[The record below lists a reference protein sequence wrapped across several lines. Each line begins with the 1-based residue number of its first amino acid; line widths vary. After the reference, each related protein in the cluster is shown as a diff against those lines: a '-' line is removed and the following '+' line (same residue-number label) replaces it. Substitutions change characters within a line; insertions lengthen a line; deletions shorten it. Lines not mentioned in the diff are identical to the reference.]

1 MSILID
7 IGTVILIIVSV
18 FLIMVVLAQK
28 ASSDGGMGA
37 AMGGGMAEAAFGA
50 DTSNVLTKSTIN
62 LTVVFFVLSFLVYLG
77 QVYQHKHQG
86 HNGGALP
93 TIPAST
99 LPAIPATGAAAA
111 PATSHTMTP
120 TTIAP
125 AAQTPPPQGAN
136 K

>member
-1 MSILID
+1 
-7 IGTVILIIVSV
+7 
-18 FLIMVVLAQK
+18 
-28 ASSDGGMGA
+28 MGA

-86 HNGGALP
+86 VTGGALP

-99 LPAIPATGAAAA
+99 LPAVPTAPGTAPA
-111 PATSHTMTP
+111 PATTHATTPAAGTTASPAATTPAATAPAP
-120 TTIAP
+120 TTAP
-125 AAQTPPPQGAN
+125 QNAN

>member
-28 ASSDGGMGA
+28 ASADGGMGA

-50 DTSNVLTKSTIN
+50 DTNNVLSKSTIN
-62 LTVVFFVLSFLVYLG
+62 LTVVFFVLSFFVYLG
-77 QVYQHKHQG
+77 QVYQHKHVN
-86 HNGGALP
+86 HVTGALP

-99 LPAIPATGAAAA
+99 LPALPATQTPAASAA
-111 PATSHTMTP
+111 PAATAASTPAP
-120 TTIAP
+120 TTAP
-125 AAQTPPPQGAN
+125 RSAN